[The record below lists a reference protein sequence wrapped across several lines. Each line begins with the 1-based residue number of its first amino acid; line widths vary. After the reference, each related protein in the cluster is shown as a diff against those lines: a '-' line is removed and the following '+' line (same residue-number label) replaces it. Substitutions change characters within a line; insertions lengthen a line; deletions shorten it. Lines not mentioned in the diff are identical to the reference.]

1 MLKINAFICLILF
14 LSLFEPNLCETTKR
28 NESLTKETTV
38 TSVITESQFTGNEIF
53 LSTELTI
60 QSTAEN
66 LNPSDNVSDVSE
78 MTTDVSN
85 ISETTNVL
93 ENRKKIINDLP
104 DKDGSGPIGP
114 TFLPV
119 SGSLKPLIIAIILFL
134 GFLLFIA
141 CLLIYW
147 FCISID

>member
-104 DKDGSGPIGP
+104 DKDGSGPIVP
-114 TFLPV
+114 TSLPV